1 MYIEDEKVT
10 GKNNDTPFLQLSR
23 EQLRRGECFLWTLG
37 RLSRSF
43 WLNLSRIG
51 IYTFS
56 HVVLRMTENEGN
68 KKKAETFSL

>member
-23 EQLRRGECFLWTLG
+23 EQLRRGEWFLWTLA

-43 WLNLSRIG
+43 WLNLSCVG

-68 KKKAETFSL
+68 KKKEETFSL

>member
-1 MYIEDEKVT
+1 MYNEDEKVT
-10 GKNNDTPFLQLSR
+10 DKNNDTPFLQFSR
-23 EQLRRGECFLWTLG
+23 EQLRRGEWFLWTLG

-43 WLNLSRIG
+43 WLNLSHVG

-68 KKKAETFSL
+68 KKKVETFSL